1 MKKVLL
7 VVAAV
12 ALLTVSAQAGEIKY
26 HNWPT
31 GGFIPQELVTIPVLM
46 DVGYWIRVVDQDKL
60 QIKLAQEDTH
70 TYSGCTDMVVEC
82 NFNCTLTASISKA
95 STSPVAGDF
104 SVTLNGGGSAN
115 VDAPG
120 GTVTICAKLANAD
133 LKGSTGGAKNVQVA
147 TVKVKVVPRT

>member
-1 MKKVLL
+1 MKKVLFA
-7 VVAAV
+7 VAAV
-12 ALLTVSAQAGEIKY
+12 ALLAVAAQAGEIKY

-31 GGFIPQELVTIPVLM
+31 GGFIPQELVTIPVKM
-46 DVGYWIRVVDQDKL
+46 DVGYWVRVKDQDKL
-60 QIKLAQEDTH
+60 EIKLAQEDTH

-82 NFNCTLTASISKA
+82 NFNLTLTASISKA
-95 STSPVAGDF
+95 AASPIGGDF

-120 GTVTICAKLANAD
+120 ATVAVCAKLSNAD

-147 TVKVKVVPRT
+147 TVKIKVVPRT